1 MNGNP
6 SLPQNFF
13 WLDGA
18 VAGSGHPGW
27 APAVLHE
34 TLAALK
40 QEGIGLIVSLA
51 PLDGRVVADAGFGHH
66 ALDVPDMGVPDAR
79 ALAVAIDRVQSALAR
94 GEKILAHCGAGYGRT
109 GTFLACLLVTRGVAP
124 EDAMRI
130 VREKRPGAIET
141 RSQEEFVRAWSAR
154 ANAAAEKKKQR

>member
-1 MNGNP
+1 MNGNV

-27 APAVLHE
+27 APAVLRD
-34 TLAALK
+34 TLSAVK

-51 PLDGRVVADAGFGHH
+51 SLDGRAVADAGIDHH
-66 ALDVPDMGVPDAR
+66 ALDTPDMDVPDAR
-79 ALAVAIDRVQSALAR
+79 ALSAAIDRVQEALAC
-94 GEKILAHCGAGYGRT
+94 GKKILVHCGAGYGRT
-109 GTFLACLLVTRGVAP
+109 GTFLACLLVTRGAAP
-124 EDAMRI
+124 EDAIRM

-141 RSQEEFVRAWSAR
+141 RAQEEFVRAWSAR
-154 ANAAAEKKKQR
+154 KPAAVKKKRG